1 MCKICGTSLN
11 IYIDHASPV
20 CADCG
25 YFLFIDQ
32 YEDDDLE
39 YIYQKIDEWFEENN
53 STINNEEINTFEDLD
68 FEYLGYDD

>member
-1 MCKICGTSLN
+1 
-11 IYIDHASPV
+11 
-20 CADCG
+20 
-25 YFLFIDQ
+25 LFIDQ

-53 STINNEEINTFEDLD
+53 STINNEEINKFEDLD